1 MQEKYSHAEVEQS
14 ARDHWQAIDAY
25 RAVENAQDRNGQEK
39 KKFYACSMLPYPS
52 GKLHM
57 GHVRNYT
64 INDVMYRYLRMNG
77 YNVLM
82 PMGWD
87 AFGMPA
93 ENAAMANKVPPAQWT
108 YSNIAHMKQQMEA
121 MGLAIDWSREM
132 TACKPDYYKW
142 NQWMFLKML
151 EKGIIY
157 KKTGTV
163 NWDPVD
169 QTVLANEQVI
179 DGRGWRSGALIEKRE
194 IPMYYARITDYAE
207 ELLQQVETG
216 LPGWPERVR
225 IMQSNWIGKST
236 GVRFAFPYDLTEPG
250 SSTHGLP
257 QDAGGFPLQ
266 GKLWVFTTRADTI
279 KGVTFCA
286 IAPEHPMATFAARE
300 NRELADFIAE
310 CKQGSVIEADMAT
323 MEKKGMPTGLY
334 VTHPLTG
341 KLVEVWVGNYV
352 LVTYGDG
359 AVMGVPAHDERDFA
373 FAKKYVLPIEQ
384 VIGIEGKTFSTET
397 WHDWYADKENGRCIN
412 SGKYDGMAYQE
423 AVDAIAADLAERGLG
438 EKKITYRLRD
448 WGISRQRYWGTPIPI
463 IHCETCGDVPVPEKD
478 LPVVLPEDCVPDG
491 SGNPLNKHEGFLH
504 VDCPQ
509 CGKPARRETD
519 TMDTFVDSSW
529 YYMRYCSPGN
539 DNAMVDARND
549 YWMPMDQYIGGIE
562 HAVLHLL
569 YARFWTKVM
578 RDFGLVKFDEPFTK
592 LLTQGMVLNETYY
605 REDESGKKVW
615 FNPADV
621 SLTTDD
627 RGRPVSATLTSD
639 GQPVQIGGIEKMSKS
654 KNNGI
659 DPQAQIDQ
667 YGADTARL
675 FTMFA
680 SPPEQTLEWS
690 GAGVEGANRFLKRVW
705 AFAHAQAPRLA
716 ATAAIEPAAMPES
729 HKALRREVHKILQQA
744 DHDYR
749 RTQYNTVVSA
759 AMKLLNTLEGARLDD
774 SGASNAVMFEC
785 LSIFLRVLYPVAP
798 HITHVLWQELGYAAS
813 FGDILDAP
821 WPQVDPAALEQADIE
836 LMIQVN
842 GKLRGSVRVPK
853 DADKASIEAAA
864 LATESV
870 QKFLTGT
877 PKKVI
882 VVPGKL
888 VNIVA

>member
-1 MQEKYSHAEVEQS
+1 MQDKYSPAEVEKS
-14 ARDHWQAIDAY
+14 AHDHWQKNDVYKAT
-25 RAVENAQDRNGQEK
+25 ENDPRFPKG
-39 KKFYACSMLPYPS
+39 KFYACSMLPYPS

-64 INDVMYRYLRMNG
+64 INDVMYRYKRMNG

-93 ENAAMANKVPPAQWT
+93 ENAAMANNVPPAQWT
-108 YSNIAHMKQQMEA
+108 YSNIAHMKTQMAA

-132 TACKPDYYKW
+132 TACKPEYYQW

-163 NWDPVD
+163 NWDPID

-207 ELLQQVETG
+207 ELLEHVDNK

-225 IMQSNWIGKST
+225 TMQANWIGKST
-236 GVRFAFPYDLTEPG
+236 GVRFAFPHEIEEDGKLIN
-250 SSTHGLP
+250 
-257 QDAGGFPLQ
+257 D

-286 IAPEHPMATFAARE
+286 VAPEHALATFAAKT
-300 NRELADFIAE
+300 NPELADFIAE
-310 CKQGSVIEADMAT
+310 CKLGSVIEADLAT
-323 MEKKGMPTGLY
+323 MEKKGMPTGLF
-334 VTHPLTG
+334 VKHPLTG
-341 KLVEVWVGNYV
+341 SLVEVWVGNYV
-352 LVTYGDG
+352 LITYGDG

-373 FAKKYVLPIEQ
+373 FAQKYVLPIHQ
-384 VIGIEGKTFSTET
+384 VIDVEGKTFSEVS

-412 SGKYDGMAYQE
+412 SGKYDGLNHQQ
-423 AVDAIAADLAERGLG
+423 AVDAIAADLAELGLG

-448 WGISRQRYWGTPIPI
+448 WGISRQRYWGTPIPMI
-463 IHCETCGDVPVPEKD
+463 NCADCGAVPVPEKD

-491 SGNPLNKHEGFLH
+491 SGNPLNKHEAFLKC
-504 VDCPQ
+504 DCPQ

-529 YYMRYCSPGN
+529 YYMRYTSPQLPG
-539 DNAMVDARND
+539 AVGKMVDERND

-578 RDFGLVKFDEPFTK
+578 RDFGLIKFDEPFTN

-605 REDESGKKVW
+605 REEASGKKTW
-615 FNPADV
+615 YNPADV
-621 SLTTDD
+621 QLELDD
-627 RGRPVSATLTSD
+627 KGRPVSAILATD
-639 GQPVQIGGIEKMSKS
+639 RQPVAIGGTEKMSKS

-690 GAGVEGANRFLKRVW
+690 GTGVEGANRFLRRVW
-705 AFAHAQAPRLA
+705 AYAYNQAARI
-716 ATAAIEPAAMPES
+716 TAAGNADISKLPET

-744 DHDYR
+744 DNDYKR
-749 RTQYNTVVSA
+749 IQYNTVVSA
-759 AMKLLNTLEGARLDD
+759 SMKLLNTLEAAKFDD
-774 SGASNAVMFEC
+774 SAASNAVISEG
-785 LSIFLRVLYPVAP
+785 LSIFLRILNPVAP
-798 HITHVLWQELGYAAS
+798 HITHVLWQELGYAKLH
-813 FGDILDAP
+813 GDILDAA
-821 WPQVDPAALEQADIE
+821 WPQVDPAALEQAEIE
-836 LMIQVN
+836 IMIQVN
-842 GKLRGSVRVPK
+842 GKLRGSIIVAR

-864 LATESV
+864 LANETV
-870 QKFLTGT
+870 QKFIEGT
-877 PKKVI
+877 PKKII

>member
-1 MQEKYSHAEVEQS
+1 MRAQFSPSYSPADVEES
-14 ARDHWQAIDAY
+14 ARDHWRAIDAY
-25 RAVENAQDRNGQEK
+25 KTVEHAKDRNGRDK

-93 ENAAMANKVPPAQWT
+93 ENAAMANGVPPAQWT
-108 YSNIAHMKQQMEA
+108 YSNIEHMKQQMQA

-179 DGRGWRSGALIEKRE
+179 DGRGWRSGAPIEKRE
-194 IPMYYARITDYAE
+194 IPMYYAKITDYAE
-207 ELLQQVETG
+207 ELLDHVDHK

-225 IMQSNWIGKST
+225 LMQSNWIGKSV
-236 GVRFAFPYDLTEPG
+236 GVRFAFPHDIRHEGKPIN
-250 SSTHGLP
+250 
-257 QDAGGFPLQ
+257 D
-266 GKLWVFTTRADTI
+266 GKLWVFTTRVDTI
-279 KGVTFCA
+279 MGVTFCVV
-286 IAPEHPMATFAARE
+286 APEHPLATHAAQT
-300 NRELADFIAE
+300 NPALAAFIAE
-310 CKQGSVIEADMAT
+310 CKLGSVIEADMAT
-323 MEKKGMPTGLY
+323 MEKKGMPTGLF
-334 VTHPLTG
+334 VTHPLSG
-341 KLVEVWVGNYV
+341 EQVEVWVGNYV
-352 LVTYGDG
+352 LMTYGDG

-373 FAKKYVLPIEQ
+373 FAKKYALPIKQ
-384 VIGIEGKTFSTET
+384 VIAVDGKTYSTDAWQE
-397 WHDWYADKENGRCIN
+397 WYADKEQGRNIQ
-412 SGKYDGMAYQE
+412 SGKFDGLGYQ
-423 AVDAIAADLAERGLG
+423 ASVDAIAADLAALNLG

-463 IHCETCGDVPVPEKD
+463 IHCADCGDVPVPEKD

-491 SGNPLNKHEGFLH
+491 SGNPLNKHEKFLH
-504 VDCPQ
+504 VDCPR

-529 YYMRYCSPGN
+529 YYMRYCSPG
-539 DNAMVDARND
+539 ATESMVDARND

-578 RDFGLVKFDEPFTK
+578 RDFGLIKYDEPFTN
-592 LLTQGMVLNETYY
+592 LLTQGMVLNETYF
-605 REDESGKKVW
+605 REEESGKKTW
-615 FNPADV
+615 YNPEDV
-621 SLTTDD
+621 ELTLDD
-627 RGRPVSATLTSD
+627 KGRPVAAKLKTD
-639 GQPVQIGGIEKMSKS
+639 GKPVEIGGTEKMSKS

-690 GAGVEGANRFLKRVW
+690 GAGVEGANRFLRRVW
-705 AFAHAQAPRLA
+705 AYAYAQSARVVA
-716 ATAAIEPAAMPES
+716 AKPLDVAVLPET

-744 DHDYR
+744 DHDLKR
-749 RTQYNTVVSA
+749 IQYNTVVSA
-759 AMKLLNTLEGARLDD
+759 CMKMLNTLEAAKLDD
-774 SGASNAVMFEC
+774 SAASNAVVSEG
-785 LSIFLRVLYPVAP
+785 LSIFLRVLNPVAP
-798 HITHVLWQELGYAAS
+798 HITHVLWQQLGFAQAH
-813 FGDILDAP
+813 GDILDAA
-821 WPQVDPAALEQADIE
+821 WPQVDPAALEQAEIE
-836 LMIQVN
+836 MMIQVN
-842 GKLRGSVRVPK
+842 GKLRGSITVAK
-853 DADKASIEAAA
+853 DADKATIEAAA
-864 LATESV
+864 LANENV
-870 QKFLTGT
+870 QKYLEGA

>member
-1 MQEKYSHAEVEQS
+1 MQEKYNPSDVEKS
-14 ARDHWQAIDAY
+14 AQNHWRAIDAY
-25 RAVENAQDRNGQEK
+25 KAVEHAKDQHGKDK

-93 ENAAMANKVPPAQWT
+93 ENAAMANNVPPAKWT
-108 YSNIAHMKQQMEA
+108 YSNIDYMKQQMQS

-132 TACKPDYYKW
+132 TACKPEYYKW

-163 NWDPVD
+163 NWDPID

-194 IPMYYARITDYAE
+194 IPMYYAKITSYAE
-207 ELLQQVETG
+207 ELLDRVENDLT
-216 LPGWPERVR
+216 GWPERVR
-225 IMQSNWIGKST
+225 IMQANWIGKST
-236 GVRFAFPYDLTEPG
+236 GVRFAFPHDIKDNGKPIN
-250 SSTHGLP
+250 
-257 QDAGGFPLQ
+257 D

-279 KGVTFCA
+279 MGVTFCA
-286 IAPEHPMATFAARE
+286 VAPEHALATFAAKS
-300 NRELADFIAE
+300 NPKLAEFIAE
-310 CKQGSVIEADMAT
+310 CKLGSVIEADMAT
-323 MEKKGMPTGLY
+323 MEKKGMPTGLF

-341 KLVEVWVGNYV
+341 KQVEIWVGNYV
-352 LVTYGDG
+352 LITYGDG

-373 FAKKYVLPIEQ
+373 FAKKYNLPIQQ
-384 VIGIEGKTFSTET
+384 VIAVEGKPFLTDAWQES
-397 WHDWYADKENGRCIN
+397 YADKDNGHNIN
-412 SGKYDGMAYQE
+412 SGKYDGLNYQA
-423 AVDAIAADLAERGLG
+423 AVDAIAADLAAKGIG

-463 IHCETCGDVPVPEKD
+463 IHCATCGDVPVPEKN

-491 SGNPLNKHEGFLH
+491 SGNPLNKHEKFLH
-504 VDCPQ
+504 VDCPK

-529 YYMRYCSPGN
+529 YYMRYCSPGSN
-539 DNAMVDARND
+539 EAMVDARND

-578 RDFGLVKFDEPFTK
+578 RDFGLIKFDEPFTN

-605 REDESGKKVW
+605 REDAAGKKTW

-621 SLTTDD
+621 ELTLDEKA
-627 RGRPVSATLTSD
+627 RPIAAKLKSD
-639 GQPVQIGGIEKMSKS
+639 GKPVEIGGTEKMSKS

-675 FTMFA
+675 YTMFA
-680 SPPEQTLEWS
+680 SPPEQTLAWS
-690 GAGVEGANRFLKRVW
+690 GAGVEGGNRFLKRVW
-705 AFAHAQAPRLA
+705 DLGYAQRARIA
-716 ATAAIEPAAMPES
+716 AANTDFSNLPDT
-729 HKALRREVHKILQQA
+729 HKTLRREIYKVLQQA
-744 DHDYR
+744 DHDFKR
-749 RTQYNTVVSA
+749 IQYNTVVSA
-759 AMKLLNTLEGARLDD
+759 CMKMLNALEGSKLDD
-774 SGASNAVMFEC
+774 SAASNAVISEGI
-785 LSIFLRVLYPVAP
+785 SIFLRMLNPVAP
-798 HITHVLWQELGYAAS
+798 HITHVLWQELGYAKK

-821 WPQVDPAALEQADIE
+821 WPQVDPSALEQAEIE

-842 GKLRGSVRVPK
+842 GKLRGSIKVAK
-853 DADKASIEAAA
+853 DADKATIEAIA
-864 LATESV
+864 LAHEHV
-870 QKFLTGT
+870 QKFIEGT
-877 PKKVI
+877 PKKII